1 MQQPFG
7 DGEKRAKLTSQEVS
21 GRIPGLSIPL
31 FGRSWNPPESERKI
45 IRRLIEFLEDRP
57 ALYDP
62 LDLELFAWATDS
74 ILGIRNELTKTIQKL
89 DNQSKAV
96 PHVKAMRAACSDYLD
111 HFQYP
116 EQPDKL
122 PWVNY
127 FTWLGEL
134 RGIFGSQIAQ
144 LSAMYGVD
152 LEGDIVL
159 ILPFPEK

>member
-7 DGEKRAKLTSQEVS
+7 DGGKRAKLTSQEVS
-21 GRIPGLSIPL
+21 GRIPGVSIPL
-31 FGRSWNPPESERKI
+31 FGLSWKPPEAERKT
-45 IRRLIEFLEDRP
+45 IRRLLVFLQDRP

-62 LDLELFAWATDS
+62 MDLELFAWAADS
-74 ILGIRNELTKTIQKL
+74 ILGIRNELSKTLQKL
-89 DNQSKAV
+89 GSQSKAI
-96 PHVKAMRAACSDYLD
+96 PHLKAMRAACINYLD
-111 HFQYP
+111 QIHYP

-144 LSAMYGVD
+144 LSTMYGVD
-152 LEGDIVL
+152 LEGDIL
-159 ILPFPEK
+159 QILPIPEE

>member
-1 MQQPFG
+1 MEHPFG
-7 DGEKRAKLTSQEVS
+7 DGDKRTKLTSEEVS
-21 GRIPGLSIPL
+21 RRIAGLSIPR
-31 FGRSWNPPESERKI
+31 FGRSWHPPELERKI
-45 IRRLIEFLEDRP
+45 IQRLILFLEDRP

-74 ILGIRNELTKTIQKL
+74 ILGIRNELTKTLPKL
-89 DNQSKAV
+89 GSDSQAI
-96 PHVKAMRAACSDYLD
+96 PHLKAMRAACIDYLGYIR
-111 HFQYP
+111 YP

-134 RGIFGSQIAQ
+134 REIFGSQIAQ
-144 LSAMYGVD
+144 LSAMYGID

-159 ILPFPEK
+159 ILPFPEE

>member
-7 DGEKRAKLTSQEVS
+7 DGDRRIKLTAQEVS
-21 GRIPGLSIPL
+21 RRIPGLSIPL

-45 IRRLIEFLEDRP
+45 IQRLVLFLEDRP

-74 ILGIRNELTKTIQKL
+74 ILGIRNELAKSLQKL

-96 PHVKAMRAACSDYLD
+96 PHLKAMRAACIDYLIQI
-111 HFQYP
+111 QYP
-116 EQPDKL
+116 EEPEKL

-134 RGIFGSQIAQ
+134 RDIFGSQIAQ
-144 LSAMYGVD
+144 LSVMYGVD

-159 ILPFPEK
+159 ILPFPEE